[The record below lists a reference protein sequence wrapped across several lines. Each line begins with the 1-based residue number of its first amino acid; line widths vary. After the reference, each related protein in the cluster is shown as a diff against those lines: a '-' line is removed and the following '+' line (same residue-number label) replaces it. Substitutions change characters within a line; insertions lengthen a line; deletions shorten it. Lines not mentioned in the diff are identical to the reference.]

1 MVAMSFGDL
10 LPVALV
16 TISEF
21 LFPEIQHVTK
31 HIEPKSG
38 DDETLQGGQA
48 TCGGA
53 EPDGVASEVSIAVGT
68 CATTS
73 PVCRVVNPTRICGHL
88 GIEMRVLYVRFEALH
103 ANVHHVQ
110 GSSQRADVLLASS
123 SVP

>member
-1 MVAMSFGDL
+1 M
-10 LPVALV
+10 

-38 DDETLQGGQA
+38 DDETLQGGRTA
-48 TCGGA
+48 TRGGA
-53 EPDGVASEVSIAVGT
+53 EPDGVASEVSIPVGT

-88 GIEMRVLYVRFEALH
+88 GIEMRVLDVRFEALH

-110 GSSQRADVLLASS
+110 GSSQRAEVLLASS